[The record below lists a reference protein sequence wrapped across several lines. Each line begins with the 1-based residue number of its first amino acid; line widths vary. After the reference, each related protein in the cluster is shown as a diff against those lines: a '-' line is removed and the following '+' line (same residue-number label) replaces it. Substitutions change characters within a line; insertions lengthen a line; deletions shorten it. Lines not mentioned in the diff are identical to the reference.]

1 MTSDHARDGAERT
14 PEPRRGPQIHP
25 AGGVAEPLPA
35 PPGGALLGVGL
46 LAHPDLPRRGNE
58 PVRAALLQRLQRSHG
73 NRAVQRFMQRAAPV
87 AGVAPLTPVA
97 AVQAPVPPAPAA
109 QADRRTTGDT
119 SAPAPAAPPKG
130 RALPAQERRSNGVTP
145 LQRLAP
151 PDRPRA
157 PAAPLDAKATTVQRA
172 PDPAPAAGATPPPG
186 PAPPTPAHDP
196 APTPDLA
203 NVKVTMGPVR
213 DPGSPAGMKNRI
225 PPGKDFAVTVTLTG
239 WDTPMAPVTLRID
252 GNGAGGHVTINGA
265 ETLDI
270 TTATTVQLR
279 GTAQTPIGGGPA
291 LALVAELG
299 GQRLAAGPG
308 FAVSAIP
315 ENYTDTLVREIDTK
329 AQHGFKVQDGWS
341 SDSGN
346 TGDLDGAEIAEVVE
360 YGGATGAFTLGGKN
374 SGYLPAQTFT
384 TDTHVSSSRTLTEP
398 GTLTAN
404 QTCKFKDNRSG
415 SVDVPMKASGFVI
428 TRVVEKGTIW
438 GLNFKM
444 SKRGAATAAQGVASG
459 AGAGSIAVEQW
470 V

>member
-1 MTSDHARDGAERT
+1 M
-14 PEPRRGPQIHP
+14 
-25 AGGVAEPLPA
+25 AEPLLA
-35 PPGGALLGVGL
+35 PPRSALLGAGL

-58 PVRAALLQRLQRSHG
+58 PVRAALLQRLQRAHG
-73 NRAVQRFMQRAAPV
+73 NRAVQRFIQRSAAAGAAHTLPV
-87 AGVAPLTPVA
+87 APWA
-97 AVQAPVPPAPAA
+97 A
-109 QADRRTTGDT
+109 GE
-119 SAPAPAAPPKG
+119 SPAAPTRVAESDRLPVHDEAGAEAASKG
-130 RALPAQERRSNGVTP
+130 RALPAQEHHLDSAAP
-145 LQRLAP
+145 LQRVVA
-151 PDRPRA
+151 PDRPVT
-157 PAAPLDAKATTVQRA
+157 PSEPIDAKAVAVQRG

-186 PAPPTPAHDP
+186 PAPPTPAHAP

-213 DPGSPAGMKNRI
+213 APGSPAGMKNRI

-239 WDTPMAPVTLRID
+239 WDTPMAPVTLKID
-252 GNGAGGHVTINGA
+252 GNGSGGHVTINGA

-279 GTAQTPIGGGPA
+279 GTAQTPVGGGPV
-291 LALVAELG
+291 LSLVAELG
-299 GQRLAAGPG
+299 GTRLAASPG

-315 ENYTDTLVREIDTK
+315 ENYTDTLIREIDTK

-346 TGDLDGAEIAEVVE
+346 TADLDGAEIAEVVE
-360 YGGATGAFTLGGKN
+360 YGGASGAFTPTGKN

-384 TDTHVSSSRTLTEP
+384 TDTHVSNSRTLTEP

-444 SKRGAATAAQGVASG
+444 SKRGAGTSAQGVASG
-459 AGAGSIAVEQW
+459 AGSGAISVEQW